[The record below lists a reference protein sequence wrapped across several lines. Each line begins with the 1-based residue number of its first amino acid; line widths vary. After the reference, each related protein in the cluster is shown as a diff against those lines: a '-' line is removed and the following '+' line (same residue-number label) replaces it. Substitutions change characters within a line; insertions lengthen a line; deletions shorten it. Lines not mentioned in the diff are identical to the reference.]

1 MFFNPNQWRKTIITN
16 CFLYILLYLTGE
28 VLTEAENFS
37 FLYYNVTELDK
48 IFKVYSLS

>member
-1 MFFNPNQWRKTIITN
+1 MFFNPNQCWKTIIAN

-37 FLYYNVTELDK
+37 FLYFVTELDK